1 MNFLLLILIVAK
13 STASDDSRFVTQD
26 SKFVLE
32 KLTQELMLSSGEF
45 SIINFGTDSNIFRNI
60 NHKPHRI
67 VNIRQS
73 EQIKFAID
81 ESSVL
86 MFASFN
92 LLRKFN
98 DQYKFVNTYPKSF
111 RFIVYCDKLSANDL
125 ATLSDSTMI
134 QYQYFMVNED
144 DNIKLHTFVWY
155 TAKKCGSPQL
165 IEVNR
170 FDKKTFS
177 WRSKVFFI
185 SKFDNLH
192 GCHLVVGI
200 PNQLPAAQWLKLDT
214 DQFYYYGYQYE
225 MIDSLR
231 SILNFRPF
239 YNPFNHISKEYHW
252 KNLNVDLN
260 LRVMTLRLAAD
271 RSLPPNEFSA
281 DPYNFDGDYMAVP
294 PGESYSDYEK
304 MILPFDD
311 QVWLWITIVFC
322 SSFSVII
329 LVRTTGARER
339 NFIFGMNVRT
349 PALNVLAAFFGIS
362 QIVLPGRNFA
372 RFLVMLFILYCL
384 VIRTAYQGK
393 MFEFMQQDIRK
404 PTASSLEEM
413 VKRNLTFYVH
423 EELLSSLAVLEDLS
437 PR

>member
-1 MNFLLLILIVAK
+1 MNFLLLILFIAK
-13 STASDDSRFVTQD
+13 SFASDDTRL

-45 SIINFGTDSNIFRNI
+45 SIINFGTDSNIFRSI

-73 EQIKFAID
+73 EQIKFPID

-86 MFASFN
+86 MFTSFN

-111 RFIVYCDKLSANDL
+111 RFIVYCDKLSTNDL
-125 ATLSDSTMI
+125 ATLSDSIMI
-134 QYQYFMVNED
+134 QYQYFIVNED
-144 DNIKLHTFVWY
+144 DNIKLFTFVWY
-155 TAKKCGSPQL
+155 TAKNCGSPQL

-200 PNQLPAAQWLKLDT
+200 WNQLPAVQWLKLDT
-214 DQFYYYGYQYE
+214 DKFRYYGYQYE
-225 MIDSLR
+225 MIVALR
-231 SILNFRPF
+231 SILNFRAF
-239 YNPFNHISKEYHW
+239 YNPYNHISNEYYW
-252 KNLNVDLN
+252 KNLSVDLN
-260 LRVMTLRLAAD
+260 LRVKTLRLAD
-271 RSLPPNEFSA
+271 HSLTPNEFRA
-281 DPYNFDGDYMAVP
+281 DPYNFNSDYMAVP
-294 PGESYSDYEK
+294 PGESYSGYEK

-329 LVRTTGARER
+329 LVRTAGARER
-339 NFIFGMNVRT
+339 NFIFGTNVRT

-384 VIRTAYQGK
+384 IIRTAYQGK
-393 MFEFMQQDIRK
+393 MFELMQQDIRK
-404 PTASSLEEM
+404 PAASSLEEM

-423 EELLSSLAVLEDLS
+423 EELLSSFAVLEDLS